1 MPVITISVCVGV
13 ATLMPLGIWG
23 TTGCEKPSDRLSLS
37 PCACAREPTP
47 TSERRFAK
55 PLVTPATML
64 ATSARMVPDI
74 ALAWFELPS
83 ALNTTCSPS
92 CFTSTFGSVGRAMVP
107 SGPFTE
113 MLPLARVRSTP
124 FGSGIGY
131 LAMRDM
137 ALSLSDDAEHF
148 AADTVSAGLAIGHH
162 AARGREDRHAQPV
175 HHARDVIPA
184 LVDAQP
190 RFRDA
195 LDALDHRP
203 AGVVLEADG
212 ELLLGAAVFTTSAAR
227 SALNFST
234 VLRRFLSRNI
244 SASLAIGLSSVLE
257 REAERGEQCAR
268 LVVGLR
274 RGGDGDVHA
283 AQGIDL
289 VVIDLGEDD
298 LFLEAEVVVAAAVER
313 AVRHAAEVTDARH
326 RDVHQAVEELV
337 HARAAQRHHAAH
349 REVGAHL
356 EVGDRFARLRHHRLL
371 PGDLGHV
378 GHRVVEHLLV
388 GGGFAHPHVD
398 RDLLDARHL
407 HDALVAELLR
417 ELGHH
422 LLAVELRE
430 ARRRRRLL
438 GCGRL
443 GRRGVLLRRFL
454 FALRLRL
461 LGGLLLARRRA
472 LVALLRLRVVFLV
485 VVLGHYYASTCS
497 PLPLKTRTLRP
508 SAMLFTPARSAFCVA
523 GL

>member
-212 ELLLGAAVFTTSAAR
+212 ELLLGAAVFTTSAAFVTDGEVLDVALVLQHPGDGALQSR
-227 SALNFST
+227 SGHRD
-234 VLRRFLSRNI
+234 LRVADQLRIADAGQHVGDRVMHAHIASPLPARFDD
-244 SASLAIGLSSVLE
+244 AGHFALE
-257 REAERGEQCAR
+257 REVAQLVAAQTEHAVDAARPAGDRAAVAQAHRRSVARQPLQLGAR
-268 LVVGLR
+268 LV
-274 RGGDGDVHA
+274 
-283 AQGIDL
+283 
-289 VVIDLGEDD
+289 
-298 LFLEAEVVVAAAVER
+298 
-313 AVRHAAEVTDARH
+313 AR
-326 RDVHQAVEELV
+326 
-337 HARAAQRHHAAH
+337 
-349 REVGAHL
+349 
-356 EVGDRFARLRHHRLL
+356 
-371 PGDLGHV
+371 
-378 GHRVVEHLLV
+378 LV
-388 GGGFAHPHVD
+388 GGARVVD
-398 RDLLDARHL
+398 DLDERRAPRLELLDGLA
-407 HDALVAELLR
+407 AFLVAQYQC
-417 ELGHH
+417 ELGH
-422 LLAVELRE
+422 RS
-430 ARRRRRLL
+430 
-438 GCGRL
+438 
-443 GRRGVLLRRFL
+443 L
-454 FALRLRL
+454 F
-461 LGGLLLARRRA
+461 
-472 LVALLRLRVVFLV
+472 
-485 VVLGHYYASTCS
+485 
-497 PLPLKTRTLRP
+497 
-508 SAMLFTPARSAFCVA
+508 SA
-523 GL
+523 